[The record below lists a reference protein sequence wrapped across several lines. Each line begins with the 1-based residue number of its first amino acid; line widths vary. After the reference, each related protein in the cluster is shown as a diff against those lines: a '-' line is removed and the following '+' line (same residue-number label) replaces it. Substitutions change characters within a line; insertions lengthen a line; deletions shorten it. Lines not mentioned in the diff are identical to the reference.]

1 MSDISSNPVV
11 DWGGLMA
18 GAQLQRAQTGQ
29 AQATTALTQQQTQAA
44 ALANQQTQASLPL
57 IMHALSDYQDGGAA
71 PDASGVAPSRPA
83 ATGASGKAGASAP
96 SDESGAPANE
106 PDPNTSWYDPK
117 NIDSGLRSNFF
128 VPPVLP
134 NEAKAIQLG
143 ALVKGTNPGL
153 LEAATQRR
161 TLRVEQQLAS
171 SQYQANNVYDTMQ
184 AVTDAEPGTALAQLE
199 AIAPNTVKK
208 IRAQLPDE
216 ADEDAAARAYAAH
229 VAGAV
234 HQYSGRKVVA
244 RPDGTYI
251 DEVTGKPVPGVEKS
265 GLSEDQ
271 WAGIAKSG
279 VELTDMNDGQGH
291 VVKIPKWQANGAP
304 SLSAWVM
311 QQAAHGGVH
320 GAQPTVSGAPKAA
333 ASAGAAAG
341 IAKATKEAPPAGDGA
356 QPGSTMT
363 NGEPDPTLGK
373 ALADKDYKFTPPAH
387 KFGTALSPDE
397 QELKTKQ
404 AESSVQLKKDMDEGI
419 PAAQNALTFYKAAQ
433 DILDSKGATTGKYTS
448 LLSRAGQWLPG
459 AEKPDATTNYQ
470 ELSKYLSNAALQA
483 GKAIF
488 PKMTQKEGDWVLNKL
503 NPSPE
508 MTETAVRNMIATGA
522 SMSQY
527 SLDGAQKAGAYLKTG
542 GDATRFY
549 SWLNKHYPQADA
561 VVKAGKEAAPAEKS
575 MPGGSKLTSYA
586 ATHFKGDESA
596 AKVYLTAHGYK

>member
-18 GAQLQRAQTGQ
+18 NAQLSRAQTGQ
-29 AQATTALTQQQTQAA
+29 AQATTALTQQQTQSAA
-44 ALANQQTQASLPL
+44 MANQLTQARMPL
-57 IMHALSDYQDGGAA
+57 IMQALSDYQDGSAN
-71 PDASGVAPSRPA
+71 PDSSGVAPSRPTA
-83 ATGASGKAGASAP
+83 GATGKAGASPP
-96 SDESGAPANE
+96 SDTSGAQSNE

-117 NIDSGLRSNFF
+117 SIDTGLRSNFF

-134 NEAKAIQLG
+134 GEAKAIQRA
-143 ALVKGTNPGL
+143 ALIGDPGL
-153 LEAATQRR
+153 LESVKQQRQ
-161 TLRVEQQLAS
+161 LRVDQQLAS
-171 SQYQANNVYDTMQ
+171 SQYQSNNVYDTMQ

-373 ALADKDYKFTPPAH
+373 ALADKDYKFIPPTH

-448 LLSRAGQWLPG
+448 LFARAGQWLPG
-459 AEKPDATTNYQ
+459 AEKPDSTTNYQ
-470 ELSKYLSNAALQA
+470 ELAKYLSNAALQA

-508 MTETAVRNMIATGA
+508 MTETAVRNMIATGVG
-522 SMSQY
+522 MSQY

-549 SWLNKHYPQADA
+549 SWLNKHYPQAEA
-561 VVKAGKEAAPAEKS
+561 VSQAAKEAAPVGKS
-575 MPGGSKLTSYA
+575 MPSGSKLTSYA